1 MTKIRNVLAAADPV
15 RHERMPTQAECDRI
29 RHGVVAAASHTDD
42 AQRRQRGRPMVV
54 SVLAMFAAI
63 IIAIM
68 VTSSMWPRTGSLAQ
82 AAVRFEVRLA
92 EDQAAAGLQAARV
105 GSSNRTVYLHPQIV
119 VTNNDIERS
128 GVIAGDTPTHFWI
141 DVRLNAAGT
150 EKMRQATANHLGKPV
165 AILINGD
172 VVTAPTLKSPI
183 GAAAVISGDYT
194 QADAQRIAGGMRGA
208 AP

>member
-1 MTKIRNVLAAADPV
+1 MKVKEALAEADPL
-15 RHERMPTQAECDRI
+15 RHEPQPAQARRDQLRI
-29 RHGVVAAASHTDD
+29 RVVTAASPGEMP
-42 AQRRQRGRPMVV
+42 ARRARQSMVV
-54 SVLAMFAAI
+54 PMLATWAVIGVIVATF
-63 IIAIM
+63 
-68 VTSSMWPRTGSLAQ
+68 SMWPRNGSLAQ

-92 EDQAAAGLQAARV
+92 EDQPAADLRAARV
-105 GSSNRTVYLHPQIV
+105 GSSNRTIYLHPEIV

-128 GVIAGDTPTHFWI
+128 SVIPGDVPSHFWI
-141 DVRLNAAGT
+141 DVRLNTAGAA
-150 EKMRQATANHLGKPV
+150 KMQQATANHLGKPV

-194 QADAQRIAGGMRGA
+194 QADAQRIAAGMIGA